1 MGMGGN
7 LLSLLNIVHDIM
19 GNSDYFSLR
28 IMANV
33 YEYISKKVMAA
44 ALHKRDDFIR
54 ELDQQRRHKI
64 SDVHW
69 SFGQSMSAVDCH
81 GLVTSPD
88 LLGWFGIR
96 RQSSM
101 ISDDH
106 ADGPVREPV
115 RFHLMKGL
123 NEQVALREIEFLE
136 RFLSLSD
143 AVEALVK
150 GADQLQRIGRATVMA
165 DHLQARMETEE
176 DLKVGQVLEALAE
189 MHMAI
194 HGADCKCPL
203 TERHRL
209 QEAGINNL
217 KMPFI
222 HVKE

>member
-1 MGMGGN
+1 
-7 LLSLLNIVHDIM
+7 M
-19 GNSDYFSLR
+19 GNTDQFSLC
-28 IMANV
+28 IMASV
-33 YEYISKKVMAA
+33 YEYISRKVSAI
-44 ALHKRDDFIR
+44 ALKKRDDYIR
-54 ELDQQRRHKI
+54 ELDQQRRFKV

-69 SFGQSMSAVDCH
+69 SFGQPLSAVDGH
-81 GLVTSPD
+81 SLVTSPD
-88 LLGWFGIR
+88 LLGWFGVR
-96 RQSSM
+96 RQTSM

-123 NEQVALREIEFLE
+123 NEQVARRENEFLE

-150 GADQLQRIGRATVMA
+150 GADQLQRFSRATVMA
-165 DHLQARMETEE
+165 DNLQSRMETEE

-189 MHMAI
+189 MHMVI
-194 HGADCKCPL
+194 HGADCRCPL

-222 HVKE
+222 FVKE